1 MTIKGDKMKK
11 KTYYTKKDI
20 QKAGYNLTPLRCPKC
35 KDTKE
40 PTYNQYTKS
49 ADCPVCGHTW

>member
-1 MTIKGDKMKK
+1 MKK